1 MDVGETV
8 RMTPLASM
16 LCTVFVIVVFAMCA
30 LSVQALWPEWL
41 SAQLRVVRY
50 IAPRLVFW
58 ILTVHLLALV
68 PIVLHLGAVL
78 ANGDHQ
84 EYQAEK
90 MAEGFLY
97 AFIVASAGI
106 TDTITDKDRGEMP
119 SVTVGLIIT
128 AVISAALYGA
138 ANVRLLREGPAG
150 PTLPRVLPYFLILSL
165 VPYAIYKITVLW
177 GEARGSLKPTS
188 NLIGEEPQQ
197 I

>member
-1 MDVGETV
+1 
-8 RMTPLASM
+8 MTPVAVVLLM
-16 LCTVFVIVVFAMCA
+16 VFAVVLSAVGA
-30 LSVQALWPEWL
+30 LSIQALWPEWL
-41 SAQLRVVRY
+41 SAQLRIARY
-50 IAPRLVFW
+50 ATPRLVFW
-58 ILTVHLLALV
+58 VLTVHLLALV

-78 ANGDHQ
+78 ANGDRN

-90 MAEGFLY
+90 MADGFLY

-106 TDTITDKDRGEMP
+106 TDTITDKDRGEVP
-119 SVTVGLIIT
+119 SVAVGLIIT

-138 ANVRLLREGPAG
+138 ANVKLLREGPAG

-177 GEARGSLKPTS
+177 GEGRGSITPTS
-188 NLIGEEPQQ
+188 NIAAEGTEQ